1 MPIETKIDTA
11 KLESVIRSHLPN
23 YRPDQS
29 LRDLADSIS
38 IISILTDLERASG
51 KKIDLMALDPK
62 NLKTLAAIAAYFE
75 SLK

>member
-1 MPIETKIDTA
+1 MSVDISR
-11 KLESVIRSHLPN
+11 LEAVIRSHLPN

-38 IISILTDLERASG
+38 IVSILTDLEKASG
-51 KKIDLMALDPK
+51 KKIDLRALDPR
-62 NLKTLAAIAAYFE
+62 NLKTLSAIGAYFD